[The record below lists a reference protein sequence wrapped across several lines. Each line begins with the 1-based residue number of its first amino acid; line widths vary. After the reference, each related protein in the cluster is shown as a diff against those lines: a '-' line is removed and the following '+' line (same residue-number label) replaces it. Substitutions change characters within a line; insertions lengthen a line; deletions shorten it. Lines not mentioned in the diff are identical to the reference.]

1 MKSKMI
7 PFCFLWLF
15 ALPLSARDKSDV
27 LVMRNGDRLTCEVKS
42 LGADTLSISLEYAAG
57 TVSINWA
64 KVDHIESKQL
74 FLVKTQDGLV
84 YSGSLSTPSTP
95 GRRPTKIEVLEESS
109 SKIEIDKTHVIHME
123 ETDLSF
129 WRRFN
134 GQVGMNSIYNKGNQ
148 SIQYGLTA
156 DAAYPR
162 ERWSAAV
169 SYSSSFSS
177 NTGSSAVTRNESQL
191 TAQRLLRWN
200 NWYYAGLLDFLQ
212 SSEQGIQLQSTF
224 GGGIGRYL
232 KNTNNTMISVYGGV
246 AWQNI
251 AYHEQVVAA
260 TNQQVTSALIVGKI
274 SLFRFDKTNLDV
286 LATVLPALS
295 EPGRIHTNLNV
306 AYYIKLWSKFTWNLS
321 FYGNWDNRPPPG
333 FSSSDYGT
341 SSGITYRFGNR

>member
-1 MKSKMI
+1 MT
-7 PFCFLWLF
+7 P
-15 ALPLSARDKSDV
+15 AHQ
-27 LVMRNGDRLTCEVKS
+27 GDRLTCEVKS
-42 LGADTLSISLEYAAG
+42 LGADTLSISLDYAAG

>member
-1 MKSKMI
+1 VKPTI
-7 PFCFLWLF
+7 FHCCLLLLF

-42 LGADTLSISLEYAAG
+42 LDADTLSISLDYAAG
-57 TVSINWA
+57 TISVEWG

-84 YSGSLSTPSTP
+84 YSGSLSTPATP
-95 GRRPTKIEVLEESS
+95 GARPTKIEVLEESTTRV
-109 SKIEIDKTHVIHME
+109 ELDKTHVIHME

-134 GQVGMNSIYNKGNQ
+134 GEVGLNSIYNKGNQ
-148 SIQYGLTA
+148 SAQYNLNA

-162 ERWSAAV
+162 ERWSAAIA
-169 SYSSSFSS
+169 YSSSFSS
-177 NTGSSAVTRNESQL
+177 NTGSTSVTRNESQIS
-191 TAQRLLRWN
+191 AERLLRWN
-200 NWYYAGLLDFLQ
+200 NWYYAGLADFLQ

-224 GGGIGRYL
+224 GGGIGRYV
-232 KNTNNTMISVYGGV
+232 KNTNNTMISVYSGI

-251 AYHEQVVAA
+251 AYQEHLVPT

-274 SLFRFDKTNLDV
+274 SLFRFDKTNLGV

-295 EPGRIHTNLNV
+295 DPGRIHTNLNV
-306 AYYIKLWSKFTWNLS
+306 VYYIKLWSKFTWNIS
-321 FYGNWDNRPPPG
+321 FYGNWDNHPPPG

>member
-7 PFCFLWLF
+7 PFCFLWLI

-42 LGADTLSISLEYAAG
+42 LGADTLSISLDYAAG